1 MNFINQQPFHT
12 MGKGVKNPKILLTY
26 FMDATTHARQAAAR
40 VFAPTDK
47 TESSM
52 PQNLSTGFRAIG
64 ILSVAAR

>member
-1 MNFINQQPFHT
+1 
-12 MGKGVKNPKILLTY
+12 MGEGVKNSKILPTY
-26 FMDATTHARQAAAR
+26 FMDAITHASQAAAR
-40 VFAPTDK
+40 VFAPTDE